1 MRRGWSRAAL
11 YLAVAVAATGAPPFV
26 TTGCAGEGKRPPVSP
41 AATVTGKPESCIPL
55 RQLRETRVRDD
66 WTIDFIAD
74 GRVWR
79 TALAS
84 RCPGLKVNDAFG
96 YETSLS
102 ELCSTDIIYVLEKA
116 GEVHRGAACGLG
128 PFVPVKLAR

>member
-1 MRRGWSRAAL
+1 MRRGWSRPAL
-11 YLAVAVAATGAPPFV
+11 HVAVAIAASFG
-26 TTGCAGEGKRPPVSP
+26 TTGCAGEDKRPPVSP
-41 AATVTGKPESCIPL
+41 AATVIGKPENCIPL

-66 WTIDFIAD
+66 WTIDFIAE

-79 TALAS
+79 TTLTS
-84 RCPGLKVNDAFG
+84 RCSGLKMNDAFS

-116 GEVHRGAACGLG
+116 YDVHRGAACGLE
-128 PFVPVKLAR
+128 PFVPVKLEN